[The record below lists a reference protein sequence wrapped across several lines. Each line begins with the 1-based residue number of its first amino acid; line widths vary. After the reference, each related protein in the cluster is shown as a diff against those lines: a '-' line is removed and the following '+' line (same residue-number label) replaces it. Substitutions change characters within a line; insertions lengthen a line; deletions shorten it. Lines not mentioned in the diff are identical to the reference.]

1 MRRPAR
7 ALALML
13 SLAAA
18 ADARAG
24 ETACWFENGAI
35 VAPAVIGDMAGD
47 YIVDLS
53 APRTLLHETKAQME
67 GIVEP
72 EPTLPVR
79 LAGLKAP
86 AVSVRVADLDARG
99 AGFATPIAGVIGIC
113 FALMLSRFNI
123 TSFLDI
129 AIEFAGLFG
138 GAFGGAYTLGMF
150 TRRSNWQGVLVGMG
164 VAYVATFV
172 VWWFHLL
179 HPFLYIGF
187 AILVSIVVGYVASFL
202 FPAPAA
208 ESLRGLTIFTPEEPA
223 AAKPAN

>member
-1 MRRPAR
+1 MTG
-7 ALALML
+7 L
-13 SLAAA
+13 
-18 ADARAG
+18 
-24 ETACWFENGAI
+24 
-35 VAPAVIGDMAGD
+35 V
-47 YIVDLS
+47 
-53 APRTLLHETKAQME
+53 
-67 GIVEP
+67 
-72 EPTLPVR
+72 
-79 LAGLKAP
+79 LAGLFA
-86 AVSVRVADLDARG
+86 AAMGTLSSILNSVATLVSVDFYESLAKNPKQTTSIRLAEWV
-99 AGFATPIAGVIGIC
+99 TVIAGVIGIC